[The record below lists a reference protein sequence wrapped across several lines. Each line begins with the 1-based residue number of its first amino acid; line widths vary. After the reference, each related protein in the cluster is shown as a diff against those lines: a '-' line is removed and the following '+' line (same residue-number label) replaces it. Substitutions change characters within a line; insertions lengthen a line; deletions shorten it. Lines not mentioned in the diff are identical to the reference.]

1 MIYSYSQ
8 LKGKIKVGDKVRA
21 VEGKYNPCA
30 ELENDGSNEREI
42 TFVDH
47 ESFLIDGCYHSFV
60 DNEEDCFLEIIETNQ
75 PTMTNEREEITWDT
89 LKEGDYVEETYGER
103 RKVLGRVNSVIFLSR
118 NSIHSPNHW
127 ETTYHSGY
135 HIEELKHAN
144 YTIVQP
150 DKQPRKVTL
159 AEIAEKFGEEV
170 EVVE

>member
-1 MIYSYSQ
+1 MIYSYNQ
-8 LKGKIKVGDKVRA
+8 LRNVIKVGDKVRA

-75 PTMTNEREEITWDT
+75 PTMNKEREEITWDT
-89 LKEGDYVEETYGER
+89 LKTGDLIQSKHGETHKILARADDLIAISYTHAHTEFFAWLTSEECKKY
-103 RKVLGRVNSVIFLSR
+103 N
-118 NSIHSPNHW
+118 
-127 ETTYHSGY
+127 
-135 HIEELKHAN
+135 
-144 YTIVQP
+144 TIVQP
-150 DKQPRKVTL
+150 NEPKTPRKVTL
-159 AEIAEKFGEEV
+159 AEIAEKFGEEL